1 MEEAHGSAI
10 AARILKFR
18 DRGDRSTPTD
28 FSLSDCFVIAK
39 KPPQPGLSKLNKM
52 ATIQFSEGT
61 DAPGPLPQKKQLLNN
76 IVDGMAKTRPSALYA
91 ETPISPTTYEAGFRK
106 ITYGI
111 LANAINGVAW
121 WLKEELG
128 TSQNFETLSYIGP
141 SDLRYVIML
150 LGAVKAGY
158 KVCVLKSIIPTS

>member
-1 MEEAHGSAI
+1 
-10 AARILKFR
+10 
-18 DRGDRSTPTD
+18 
-28 FSLSDCFVIAK
+28 
-39 KPPQPGLSKLNKM
+39 M
-52 ATIQFSEGT
+52 ATIQFSEGM
-61 DAPGPLPQKKQLLNN
+61 DVPVPLSQKKQLLNN

-91 ETPISPTTYEAGFRK
+91 EIPNSLTTYEAGFRK

-121 WLKEELG
+121 WLKKELG
-128 TSQNFETLSYIGP
+128 TSQTFETLSYIGP

-158 KVCVLKSIIPTS
+158 KVRLSQTAFRRLV